1 MQLSF
6 SMWHRE
12 VYSFPSLIMLI
23 VVITIIM
30 MIVIT
35 DWLYDGYLAK
45 GGVVYA
51 VPDNDDGVDLT
62 MTLTML
68 QIAMLD
74 DGDGS
79 DDWWQWL

>member
-1 MQLSF
+1 
-6 SMWHRE
+6 
-12 VYSFPSLIMLI
+12 MLI

-35 DWLYDGYLAK
+35 DWLYDGYVA
-45 GGVVYA
+45 GRCVVFA

-68 QIAMLD
+68 QIAMIY
-74 DGDGS
+74 DGDDS

>member
-1 MQLSF
+1 MAEGSVL
-6 SMWHRE
+6 
-12 VYSFPSLIMLI
+12 FPVPDYVDGGDHDYHDDRDYRLTLW
-23 VVITIIM
+23 
-30 MIVIT
+30 
-35 DWLYDGYLAK
+35 WLYGR
-45 GGVVYA
+45 GGVVFA